1 MYDPQYNKVNRSIGQ
16 HEPTTE
22 IGTTAQTT
30 ASGKDGEGRG
40 KNFIATFF
48 DRIFRFDEQ

>member
-1 MYDPQYNKVNRSIGQ
+1 MYDPQYNKVNRSIAQ

-22 IGTTAQTT
+22 IGSTSMTTGG
-30 ASGKDGEGRG
+30 GKDGESRG
-40 KNFIATFF
+40 QNFISKFF